1 MPPKADK
8 LSQTLENFQLF
19 LRRRFEDREDFKEIS
34 RNLSKLQ
41 ISLKQKKLSVQIV
54 SDRASLAQ
62 GLYDLIETNE
72 QLKEVYQLKFDPL
85 PEIPQQQKQQQFA
98 SLKLKQTKDNDTDL
112 QQYYQLNEN
121 RSISLGRSAEG
132 DITLDGTLYRFVPT
146 LTDSDRAEKSNFLLS
161 FAGTSCETIYKQKS
175 LLGYIA
181 KELRSNLMAIM
192 MPIMLLIPLIVAET
206 TVSKG
211 KIFGT
216 VAKIFNQYLGFLVLL
231 SV

>member
-54 SDRASLAQ
+54 SDQASLAQ
-62 GLYDLIETNE
+62 VLYDLIETNE

-121 RSISLGRSAEG
+121 RSISLGRSPEG
-132 DITLDGTLYRFVPT
+132 DITLDGTLYRGLSWNHATIQPIVNEQNSLQWQIEDRQSTNGTFVNGTRIQQTQLLKSGDIIT
-146 LTDSDRAEKSNFLLS
+146 LA
-161 FAGTSCETIYKQKS
+161 
-175 LLGYIA
+175 
-181 KELRSNLMAIM
+181 
-192 MPIMLLIPLIVAET
+192 
-206 TVSKG
+206 
-211 KIFGT
+211 
-216 VAKIFNQYLGFLVLL
+216 
-231 SV
+231 